1 MTLSEIHYPHN
12 LQELMLLL
20 EREKKV
26 LIIAGGT
33 TFGYIQ
39 ASRYLSF
46 EPSIAYIQHIPE
58 LTSIHKTERM
68 ISFGAACTLSE
79 LEHVYPFE
87 QKQTKELMHTIATSA
102 VRNIATIG
110 GHLMYEKRFLTLW
123 ALLACLDA
131 ELEFKAFSKTSS
143 KNIWYLANESG
154 LPAIESDK
162 LLTRIRI
169 PLQSIDHLFI
179 KRIGGSIFPD
189 GDGAYLVFAATVDR
203 SSIANF
209 KLVIA
214 GARAYRDYDAE
225 QRIISAP
232 YPLPTKILQNVL
244 RMYAESLRKSNF
256 WNVELLLPLISQAL
270 EDMQRS
276 NR

>member
-1 MTLSEIHYPHN
+1 MNLSEIHYPHN
-12 LQELMLLL
+12 LQELTLLL
-20 EREKKV
+20 EHERNV
-26 LIIAGGT
+26 QIIAGGT
-33 TFGYIQ
+33 TFGYVQ

-46 EPSIAYIQHIPE
+46 EPSIAYIRHIPE
-58 LTSIHKTERM
+58 LISIHKTERM

-87 QKQTKELMHTIATSA
+87 QGQAKELMHTIGTSA

-110 GHLMYEKRFLTLW
+110 GHLMYGKRFLTLW

-131 ELEFKAFSKTSS
+131 ELEFKAILKTST
-143 KNIWYLANESG
+143 KNIWYLADERG
-154 LPAIESDK
+154 VPAIGSGN

-179 KRIGGSIFPD
+179 KRVGGSMFPE
-189 GDGAYLVFAATVDR
+189 GDGAYLVSAATVDR
-203 SSIANF
+203 RSIANF
-209 KLVIA
+209 KLVVA

-225 QRIISAP
+225 QRIISSP
-232 YPLPTKILQNVL
+232 YPLPARILQNAL

-270 EDMQRS
+270 ENLQRS
-276 NR
+276 NT